1 MISYRLN
8 PYISFVESRLVPEFV
23 QHAVF
28 HRLTGAL
35 HEPSDPVR
43 SLLRTA
49 NSGNPIS
56 FSDADLL
63 SMREVGLEI
72 KALIHNELLIAKDYD
87 PLTHLLDL
95 YVARPMQ
102 NPALIYRS
110 GSGEWILVRTS
121 MEHTVYSPKLDE
133 LPVVIEEKLSQLTT
147 DIFLLADGTRTL
159 RQIYSTVRES
169 EGVDILK
176 HLQFRTAVDFLSSQK
191 RQLIKLT
198 ANPSDLRDPYTPVNI
213 VPRNLYHSDRW
224 NEPLSPKPDKTII
237 DFHLSGIEDADW
249 EFDLIEPTVNHCFR
263 FPHEAL
269 GGLDY
274 GSRFCISTFRSEV
287 LPLLD
292 HALQLNVL
300 EVGGGTGSFA
310 RSFIQQAVSLES
322 EGVAKVNY
330 HILDLSPAL
339 MENQKKVLSQLLPE
353 NRHFHQD
360 ATEFDLPDHTFDLI
374 ISNEVIADFP
384 VAHIEQM
391 VENGDKKWQGDGVYY
406 LEKYGLSVTGAPDS
420 FLINA
425 GAFHFLERAWKHLN
439 PGGTLIVS
447 EYGSEHHYPARSFHL
462 NHDEYT
468 IHFGHLSE
476 YASKIGFECSL
487 LTLNDFLGLDDNV
500 LVLNGREEHI
510 LCLNHVLKS
519 YGVSL
524 PFAVISQSDFER
536 QCGMVVEEIGLTGYS
551 FSPLNHKY
559 HFGPN
564 PEDFMVLLLNKPR

>member
-1 MISYRLN
+1 M
-8 PYISFVESRLVPEFV
+8 
-23 QHAVF
+23 
-28 HRLTGAL
+28 
-35 HEPSDPVR
+35 
-43 SLLRTA
+43 
-49 NSGNPIS
+49 
-56 FSDADLL
+56 
-63 SMREVGLEI
+63 
-72 KALIHNELLIAKDYD
+72 
-87 PLTHLLDL
+87 
-95 YVARPMQ
+95 
-102 NPALIYRS
+102 
-110 GSGEWILVRTS
+110 
-121 MEHTVYSPKLDE
+121 
-133 LPVVIEEKLSQLTT
+133 
-147 DIFLLADGTRTL
+147 
-159 RQIYSTVRES
+159 
-169 EGVDILK
+169 
-176 HLQFRTAVDFLSSQK
+176 
-191 RQLIKLT
+191 
-198 ANPSDLRDPYTPVNI
+198 
-213 VPRNLYHSDRW
+213 
-224 NEPLSPKPDKTII
+224 
-237 DFHLSGIEDADW
+237 
-249 EFDLIEPTVNHCFR
+249 
-263 FPHEAL
+263 
-269 GGLDY
+269 
-274 GSRFCISTFRSEV
+274 
-287 LPLLD
+287 
-292 HALQLNVL
+292 
-300 EVGGGTGSFA
+300 
-310 RSFIQQAVSLES
+310 
-322 EGVAKVNY
+322 AKVNY

-551 FSPLNHKY
+551 FSPLRHGGRLCTILVSS
-559 HFGPN
+559 FRDRARSSTRRAPG
-564 PEDFMVLLLNKPR
+564 